1 MFVADLK
8 LLALPIAVVVVLP
21 VLGTPMADARI
32 PAVKGV
38 APSQGESNTQ
48 TPENVRGRGRRRR
61 PAHRGE
67 NGNQPP
73 AELERVALERV
84 AARCGAPLEELEV
97 VSALVNKYPLTGLT
111 AFAFEMVDN
120 SDERKQHAITLD
132 EYGEELSE
140 EKLRAGEQA
149 AHLARYGKLHPE
161 LFERLAGYPSD
172 EPVDVTIGIRSPPFP
187 QFERP
192 GRASRSM
199 SEKEREQ
206 FVREG
211 RRHNKLM
218 RQASERHALAL
229 AAAVAPVAARLRKM
243 GYRVET
249 YDSVPNIRSSLP
261 PAVIRQAARW
271 GEVVEI
277 DLTRFAQIER

>member
-1 MFVADLK
+1 MVVTGLK

-21 VLGTPMADARI
+21 VLDTPIADAQI
-32 PAVKGV
+32 PAVRGI
-38 APSQGESNTQ
+38 ALPQGESNTQ
-48 TPENVRGRGRRRR
+48 TRENARGRGRRRR
-61 PAHRGE
+61 PAPREE

-73 AELERVALERV
+73 AELERVALKRV
-84 AARCGAPLEELEV
+84 AARYSLPLEELEV
-97 VSALVNKYPLTGLT
+97 VSALINKYPLTGLT

-120 SDERKQHAITLD
+120 SDERKQYAITLD

-140 EKLRAGEQA
+140 EKLRADEQA
-149 AHLARYGKLHPE
+149 AHLAQYGKLHPE
-161 LFERLAGYPSD
+161 LFERLAGVPSD
-172 EPVDVTIGIRSPPFP
+172 EPIDVTIGIQAPPFP

-192 GRASRSM
+192 GRARRSM

-211 RRHNKLM
+211 EQDGRLM

-243 GYRVET
+243 GYQVET
-249 YDSVPNIRSSLP
+249 YGSVPNIRSSLP
-261 PAVIRQAARW
+261 PVVIRQVARW
-271 GEVVEI
+271 DEVVEI
-277 DLTRFAQIER
+277 DLTRFVQFER